1 MRSKVCLLLL
11 GLVMILAFSCKKDHA
26 GGPSPTQFP
35 PKDHSLEK
43 GLITFSADGELVP
56 SVIDTT
62 LNTVTITMPDGA
74 DLHNVKASFL
84 LADQVNATTNN
95 TSISSGA
102 GIDLSQPLTIT
113 VTSADKTRST
123 TFTLVLQ
130 TELQYFGISGNISAQ
145 KSQNKDYSFYIDQFD
160 GSTWQAINCGPT
172 VTTMAIKWA
181 DPSFSKKPVDARNEI
196 LPSGG
201 WWYTSHVQ
209 QYLTENGIS
218 SKIDTLADVEATV
231 KQTIDDGNLMIL
243 CLDMFSVPQ
252 NPLTYQHTQKF
263 YYTNAAGWGHFL
275 LVKGYK
281 KTNNSFYLEIY
292 DPYSGGATYP
302 TVETSQLMGKD
313 RYYISN
319 SIKTATNIW
328 WPYTI
333 IVAPKGKVLKS
344 AGHLKVDAIGKSIP
358 DARGQ

>member
-1 MRSKVCLLLL
+1 MRSKIHLLLL
-11 GLVMILAFSCKKDHA
+11 SLAMVFAFSCKKDHA
-26 GGPSPTQFP
+26 GGAPPTQL
-35 PKDHSLEK
+35 PKDHTLEK
-43 GLITFSADGELVP
+43 GLVTFSAQGELVP
-56 SVIDTT
+56 AVIDTT

-74 DLHNVKASFL
+74 DLHNIKASFL
-84 LADQVNATTNN
+84 LGDQVNATINN
-95 TSISSGA
+95 ASVNSGA

-113 VTSADKTRST
+113 VTSADKARST
-123 TFTLVLQ
+123 TFKLVLQ
-130 TELQYFGISGNISAQ
+130 TELQYFGIGGDISAQ
-145 KSQNKDYSFYIDQFD
+145 KSQNKGYSFYFDQFD
-160 GSTWQAINCGPT
+160 GSAWQAINCGPT

-201 WWYTSHVQ
+201 WWYTSNVQ

-252 NPLTYQHTQKF
+252 NPFIYQHTQKF

-281 KTNNSFYLEIY
+281 KASYHFYLEIY
-292 DPYSGGATYP
+292 DPYSGGATYS
-302 TVETSQLMGKD
+302 TVETDQLMGRD
-313 RYYISN
+313 RYYISDD
-319 SIKTATNIW
+319 IKNATNIW

-344 AGHLKVDAIGKSIP
+344 TGHLKVNSISNPIP

>member
-1 MRSKVCLLLL
+1 MKRKIYLLLL
-11 GLVMILAFSCKKDHA
+11 VVTMVFAFSCKKDH
-26 GGPSPTQFP
+26 GGGTSPTHPP
-35 PKDHSLEK
+35 PKDHTLEK
-43 GLITFSADGELVP
+43 GLVTFSAEGELVP

-62 LNTVTITMPDGA
+62 LNTVTITMPDGV

-84 LADQVNATTNN
+84 LAAQVNATINN
-95 TSISSGA
+95 TSVNTGT

-113 VTSADKTRST
+113 VTSSDKARST
-123 TFTLVLQ
+123 TFKLVLQ
-130 TELQYFGISGNISAQ
+130 TELQYFGIGGAVLAQ
-145 KSQNKDYSFYIDQFD
+145 KSLNKDYNFYFDQFD
-160 GSTWQAINCGPT
+160 GSAWQAINCGPT

-181 DPSFSKKPVDARNEI
+181 DPSFTKKPVDARNQI
-196 LPSGG
+196 LFSGG

-209 QYLTENGIS
+209 EYLTENGIN
-218 SKIDTLADVEATV
+218 SKIDTLADVAALV

-252 NPLTYQHTQKF
+252 NPLIYQHTQKF

-281 KTNNSFYLEIY
+281 QASSNFYLEIY
-292 DPYSGGATYP
+292 DPYSGGLTYP
-302 TVETSQLMGKD
+302 TVSTDQLEGKD

-319 SIKTATNIW
+319 NIKNATNIW

-344 AGHLKVDAIGKSIP
+344 TGHLKVDAIGKSIP
-358 DARGQ
+358 DAWGQ